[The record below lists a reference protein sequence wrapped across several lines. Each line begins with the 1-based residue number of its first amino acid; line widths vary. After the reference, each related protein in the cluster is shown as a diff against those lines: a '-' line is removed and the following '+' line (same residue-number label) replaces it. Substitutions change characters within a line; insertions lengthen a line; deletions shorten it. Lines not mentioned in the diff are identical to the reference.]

1 MDFQIPFIGYKAY
14 NEDPDGSLHTL
25 HRSED
30 EHVVGGEYVYEGE
43 RIEVGKQGFH
53 FASNPVEPVQS
64 CFSRSAP
71 VFKIVVTGDY
81 VYHRCG
87 RRLSTY
93 SYTLL
98 DKVTGIHIVD
108 GEVFLIVDGIV
119 QRGLSRLS
127 ELDLKAVEV
136 VVHTYEYDSSSDC
149 RPSHC
154 VIRKYTRQQI
164 GCTEKKEL
172 I

>member
-14 NEDPDGSLHTL
+14 NEDSDGGLHTL

-30 EHVVGGEYVYEGE
+30 EYVIGGEYVYEGD
-43 RIEVGKQGFH
+43 RLEVGKQGFH
-53 FASNPVEPVQS
+53 FASNPVEPVSS

-71 VFKIVVTGDY
+71 VFKILVTGEY
-81 VYHRCG
+81 TYNQCG

-93 SYTLL
+93 SYILL

-108 GEVFLIVDGIV
+108 ESPFLIVDGIV
-119 QRGLSRLS
+119 QDSFYS
-127 ELDLKAVEV
+127 HPELDLKALECVI
-136 VVHTYEYDSSSDC
+136 HTYEYYSYSNC
-149 RPSHC
+149 EHLGA
-154 VIRKYTRQQI
+154 IRKYTRQQL
-164 GCTEKKEL
+164 GCIER